1 MSEQYRVEQQR
12 PDERLAERQQA
23 ELVIASTL
31 FLMSNYCQGN
41 RSEHLRM
48 IIQRHLEAL
57 TERED
62 LCDPL
67 RQLCD
72 QLSMDWANVH
82 ALKPLQRAA
91 NADLA
96 IRSKTSPLAWF
107 KRPRIA

>member
-1 MSEQYRVEQQR
+1 MS
-12 PDERLAERQQA
+12 ERQQA

-62 LCDPL
+62 LSDPL

-72 QLSMDWANVH
+72 QLSIDWANVH
-82 ALKPLQRAA
+82 ALNPLQRAVSAKLA
-91 NADLA
+91 N
-96 IRSKTSPLAWF
+96 RSKTSPLTWF

>member
-1 MSEQYRVEQQR
+1 MSEQHPVDQDRAQ
-12 PDERLAERQQA
+12 RQQA

-62 LCDPL
+62 LSDPL

-72 QLSMDWANVH
+72 QLSIDWAHVH
-82 ALKPLQRAA
+82 ALKPIRRPVSAEP
-91 NADLA
+91 A
-96 IRSKTSPLAWF
+96 IRSKASPLAWF
-107 KRPRIA
+107 KRPRVA